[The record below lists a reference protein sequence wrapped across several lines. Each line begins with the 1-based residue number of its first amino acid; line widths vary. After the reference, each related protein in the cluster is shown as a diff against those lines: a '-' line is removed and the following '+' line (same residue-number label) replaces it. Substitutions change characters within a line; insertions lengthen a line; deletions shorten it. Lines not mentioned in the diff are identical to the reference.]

1 VGDRFRFMTREVE
14 RVAKSAVQILQQQ
27 LQAEEVWLFGSQV
40 REEGGPDS
48 DLDFMVVVPASEE
61 PRYRREQK
69 AHSAL
74 RNLSLPKDV
83 VVLTRE
89 EWDRES
95 TCGTSLSSTVRREGL
110 QLHGA

>member
-1 VGDRFRFMTREVE
+1 MRQEIAEVAQ
-14 RVAKSAVQILQQQ
+14 RAAKILRQE
-27 LQAEEVWLFGSQV
+27 LRAEEVWLFGSQV

-74 RNLSLPKDV
+74 RNLSMPKDV

-95 TCGTSLSSTVRREGL
+95 TCGASLSSTVRREGL